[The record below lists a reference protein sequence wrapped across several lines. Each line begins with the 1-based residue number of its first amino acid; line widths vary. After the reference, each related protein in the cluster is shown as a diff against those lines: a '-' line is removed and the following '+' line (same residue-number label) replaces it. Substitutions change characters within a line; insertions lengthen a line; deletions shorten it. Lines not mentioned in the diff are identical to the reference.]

1 MSKPRPRGSRWGYRP
16 RLHRLPLGPPARRGY
31 AALTTAALG
40 AAVLLAGSSCAPI
53 PPPGTSPAPPTTGRA
68 PAPKTPGAP
77 GTPGQTTAPRPV
89 PNVEPDLDI
98 GLAWDL
104 DSLAVSAATKLSLH
118 VASARG
124 DLPLGGSPGAVA
136 VRRHGDA
143 WEIESR
149 ESGPSSNSTA
159 LAAADTLWIGGAGAD
174 ARASRLRWAGKTWR
188 GAGKVF
194 IGPRGKLTFALRLP
208 LETYLL
214 GVVPGEIGGL
224 NPGLLQAGRAQA
236 IAARSYTL
244 FYRGRRGT
252 EGFDLYGTV
261 EDQVYGPVD
270 TERDLATQ
278 CVTGTRGSVALYRG
292 LPIRANYCSTCGGIT
307 ADVWEAW
314 PTAALDYL
322 VSHRDESPSGDFCAS
337 SPQYRW
343 REVWSAAEF
352 VSDVTR
358 YAPLQGVALPP
369 GGIGDLVD
377 VAAERRSR
385 SGRVWQLRVRGTTG
399 DVLIPAYSIR
409 QVLRRGG
416 NPTAILRSN
425 LFKIDVLRDRPTRRA
440 ASVIASGGGSGH
452 GVGLC
457 QTGALGMARTG
468 KSAEAILQH
477 YYPGIDL
484 KRIY

>member
-1 MSKPRPRGSRWGYRP
+1 VRRALRGEAARRGEGHGADRRGCAGHRGRAHRGVGGDGDRALPRSPRADRGRVRERGRSAQRDPDALARAASRAGARPLDLGARGGAGVEGGARVRVPRAPDAVRRAREPAGSDRRSPSCRARAHHARSASVSKPRPRGSRWGYRP
-16 RLHRLPLGPPARRGY
+16 RLHRPPLGPPARRGY

-68 PAPKTPGAP
+68 PAPKPPGAP

-224 NPGLLQAGRAQA
+224 NPGLPQAGRAQA
-236 IAARSYTL
+236 MAARSYTL
-244 FYRGRRGT
+244 FDRRRRRP
-252 EGFDLYGTV
+252 EGFDPY
-261 EDQVYGPVD
+261 
-270 TERDLATQ
+270 
-278 CVTGTRGSVALYRG
+278 
-292 LPIRANYCSTCGGIT
+292 
-307 ADVWEAW
+307 
-314 PTAALDYL
+314 
-322 VSHRDESPSGDFCAS
+322 
-337 SPQYRW
+337 
-343 REVWSAAEF
+343 
-352 VSDVTR
+352 
-358 YAPLQGVALPP
+358 
-369 GGIGDLVD
+369 
-377 VAAERRSR
+377 
-385 SGRVWQLRVRGTTG
+385 
-399 DVLIPAYSIR
+399 
-409 QVLRRGG
+409 
-416 NPTAILRSN
+416 
-425 LFKIDVLRDRPTRRA
+425 
-440 ASVIASGGGSGH
+440 
-452 GVGLC
+452 
-457 QTGALGMARTG
+457 
-468 KSAEAILQH
+468 
-477 YYPGIDL
+477 
-484 KRIY
+484 